1 MMNRIAYIAAA
12 VSVMACAAPVFA
24 QDVPT
29 TPQQPAPVMN
39 DNANANNAA
48 NSGVGMD
55 TSGQTA
61 AGSPAEETRQDVEQQ
76 LYQAE
81 TDGQI
86 KTLDRTVYN
95 GN

>member
-1 MMNRIAYIAAA
+1 MKRIAYIAAA

-24 QDVPT
+24 QDVPA
-29 TPQQPAPVMN
+29 TPQQAAPVTN
-39 DNANANNAA
+39 DNSNTNSAA

-55 TSGQTA
+55 VSGQTA
-61 AGSPAEETRQDVEQQ
+61 AGSPADETRQDVEQQ

-81 TDGQI
+81 TDGQL
-86 KTLDRTVYN
+86 KTLNHTVYN